1 MEDFFLTKENR
12 RISTKILR
20 DKKIVRDPGAL
31 RRFLARAD
39 PRFAVPAW

>member
-1 MEDFFLTKENR
+1 MKNFFLTKENR

-20 DKKIVRDPGAL
+20 DKKSLRDPGAT
-31 RRFLARAD
+31 RRVLAHAD